1 MKYEIDY
8 YSSAWLV
15 FAETTI
21 PVTEA
26 PEPRTTTADRDR
38 DNTGREQ
45 RQDGRGRREG
55 GRRESRDQTGRN
67 NSKGLA
73 Y

>member
-45 RQDGRGRREG
+45 RQDGRGRRE
-55 GRRESRDQTGRN
+55 SRDQTGRN